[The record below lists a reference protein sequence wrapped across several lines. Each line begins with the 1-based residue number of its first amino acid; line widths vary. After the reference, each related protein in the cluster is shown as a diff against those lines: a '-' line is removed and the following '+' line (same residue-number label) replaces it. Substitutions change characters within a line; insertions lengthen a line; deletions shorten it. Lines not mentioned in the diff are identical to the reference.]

1 MKLRLIDNWRHCWK
15 LSSVWAAT
23 LLVVLNVLQQELLP
37 LFGFAI
43 PPHVLPWVNAVLG
56 IAVIVARAIAQ
67 PDALTGSAPP
77 RSLQ

>member
-1 MKLRLIDNWRHCWK
+1 VKLQFIENWHRCWRLT
-15 LSSVWAAT
+15 SVQAAT
-23 LLVVLNVLQQELLP
+23 VLVVLNVLQQEVLP

-43 PPHVLPWVNAVLG
+43 PPQVLPWVNAALG

-77 RSLQ
+77 RSPQ